1 MSKTPVNKKTF
12 KVDVDGTELELAV
25 QRPDLVKQER
35 GRLIYS
41 REFCRLVKPED
52 GKRGAI
58 VRGALEGVMREQGL
72 WDDSKQ
78 KKWEEL
84 NKKLLE
90 GEKTLA
96 EGRIKLSKAREV
108 AIGMRRDRYE
118 LTRLLSDRNSLD
130 ANTAEAQAEN
140 ARFNYLVSVCTVY
153 GDTGKAYFKSEED
166 YLNQAATEVG
176 NQAAIL
182 FSQLYFNLDENFE
195 KNLPE
200 NRFLLKYRLC
210 RDKDLHLIDVD
221 GNLIDAENRRVDEK
235 GRYIN
240 GLGEITDADG
250 NLLTEEGDYKVDFVE
265 FEDDIHASSV
275 EDSAP
280 IGEEVA
286 A

>member
-1 MSKTPVNKKTF
+1 MSKTVMNKKTF
-12 KVDVDGTELELAV
+12 EVEIDGKKVELAV
-25 QRPDLVKQER
+25 QRPDLAKQQR
-35 GRLIYS
+35 GQLIYS

-72 WDDSKQ
+72 WDDNKQ
-78 KKWEEL
+78 RKWEEL
-84 NKKLLE
+84 NRKLLE

-96 EGRIKLSKAREV
+96 TGRIKLSKAREV

-118 LTRLLSDRNSLD
+118 LSRLLSDRNSLD

-153 GDTGKAYFKSEED
+153 ADTGKPYFKSEED

-176 NQAAIL
+176 NQAAVL
-182 FSQLYFNLDENFE
+182 FSQLYFNLDEDFE

-210 RDKDLHLIDVD
+210 REKDLHLIDKD
-221 GNLIDAENRRVDEK
+221 GNLIDAEGRRVDEK
-235 GRYIN
+235 GRLVN
-240 GLGEITDADG
+240 DKGEIIDSDG
-250 NLLTEEGDYKVDFVE
+250 NLLTEEGEYKVDFVE
-265 FEDDIHASSV
+265 FEDDIHSS
-275 EDSAP
+275 P
-280 IGEEVA
+280 PQPEEVA
-286 A
+286 QAV